1 MEKWM
6 KFDNATLR
14 ERIRERRGNLRGI
27 GSWNTTGVTDMSE
40 LFFFGDTI
48 NEPLHWDTSNVTT
61 MRGMFRKCTAFN
73 QPLAFDTRKVTDMS
87 HMFRWCW
94 AFNQPIAFDTSSV
107 ETMTHM
113 FAGARRFNQP
123 LEFDTRNVTDM
134 SSMFREA
141 SAFNQPITF
150 DTTNVKDASRMFYN
164 ATSFAQVVAFDNT
177 DDVSDMLTGSGTSL
191 SAADVPRFSKEGEE
205 LAVPRRY
212 THGADG
218 NEFDDDDAVC
228 QICSER
234 AAVWGLPC
242 GHMYCGACI
251 TEWTLKESETN
262 TQPEGEPENDAHT
275 QPRCPKCRARFDPQK
290 LTQVLYFGS
299 ARRGF
304 YMRKALAHV
313 RAGGEAHYD
322 RARHYARAAD
332 RAR

>member
-61 MRGMFRKCTAFN
+61 MRGMFRRCKAFN
-73 QPLAFDTRKVTDMS
+73 QPLAFDTSNVTDMA
-87 HMFRWCW
+87 HMFQWCR
-94 AFNQPIAFDTSSV
+94 ALNQPIA
-107 ETMTHM
+107 
-113 FAGARRFNQP
+113 
-123 LEFDTRNVTDM
+123 FDTRNVTDM
-134 SSMFREA
+134 TSMFEA
-141 SAFNQPITF
+141 CSSFNQPLAF
-150 DTTNVKDASRMFYN
+150 DTRSVETADRMFYD
-164 ATSFAQVVAFDNT
+164 ATAFAQVVAFDSIS
-177 DDVSDMLTGSGTSL
+177 DEDAAGSDMFTGSQGSL
-191 SAADVPRFSKEGEE
+191 RPLGSLGARLNAADVPYVDNDMNE
-205 LAVPRRY
+205 LVVPQRY
-212 THGADG
+212 THGQDG
-218 NEFDDDDAVC
+218 TALTDAVC
-228 QICSER
+228 RLCSDR
-234 AAVWGLPC
+234 AAVWGTPC
-242 GHMYCGACI
+242 GHIYCGACLTAWI
-251 TEWTLKESETN
+251 STEQEKNRFT
-262 TQPEGEPENDAHT
+262 AHT
-275 QPRCPKCRARFDPQK
+275 EPRCPTCRTRFDPQR